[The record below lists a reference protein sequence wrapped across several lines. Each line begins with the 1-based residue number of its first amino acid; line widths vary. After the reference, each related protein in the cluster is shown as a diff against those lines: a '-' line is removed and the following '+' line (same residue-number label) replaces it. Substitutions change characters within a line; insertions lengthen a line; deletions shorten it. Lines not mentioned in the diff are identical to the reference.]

1 MLIALLALTA
11 VMASDDPEGVVTTA
25 PAGHQS
31 VAADAAAPVATEVPA
46 ASGQDITAHGLT
58 TDEQIDRWIS
68 QRAEAAKPFSQA
80 TVSGRWGG
88 DPWRQVDDRKM
99 HGEVSASIGTG
110 DFSEYSAAV
119 SLPVGETA
127 RVDLEYR
134 QTRNGY
140 GLYGY
145 PGFQPGYGRYGA
157 GYGAYGYGRPLSG
170 RSESFSIG
178 FSSDSTT
185 REPDYPGYP

>member
-31 VAADAAAPVATEVPA
+31 VVTGAAAPVAAEVPA
-46 ASGQDITAHGLT
+46 ASSQEITPHGLT
-58 TDEQIDRWIS
+58 TAEQIDQWIS
-68 QRAEAAKPFSQA
+68 KRAEAAKPFSNA
-80 TVSGRWGG
+80 P
-88 DPWRQVDDRKM
+88 DPWRPVDDRKV
-99 HGEVSASIGTG
+99 HGEVSAAIGTG
-110 DFSEYSAAV
+110 DFSSYSAAV
-119 SLPVGETA
+119 SIPFGETG

-134 QTRNGY
+134 QTKNGY

-145 PGFQPGYGRYGA
+145 PGFYPGYGR
-157 GYGAYGYGRPLSG
+157 YGAYGYGRPLSG
-170 RSESFSIG
+170 RTESFSLG

-185 REPDYPGYP
+185 REPEYPGYP

>member
-31 VAADAAAPVATEVPA
+31 VVTDAEAPVAVEVPA
-46 ASGQDITAHGLT
+46 ASGQTITPHGLT
-58 TDEQIDRWIS
+58 TADQIDQWIS
-68 QRAEAAKPFSQA
+68 KRAEAPKPFSDA
-80 TVSGRWGG
+80 A
-88 DPWRQVDDRKM
+88 DPWRPVDDRKM
-99 HGEVSASIGTG
+99 HSQFSAAIGTG
-110 DFSEYSAAV
+110 DFSSYSAAV
-119 SLPVGETA
+119 SIPVGETG

-134 QTRNGY
+134 QTKNGY

-145 PGFQPGYGRYGA
+145 PGFYPGYGR
-157 GYGAYGYGRPLSG
+157 YGAYGYGRPLSG
-170 RSESFSIG
+170 RSESFSLG
-178 FSSDSTT
+178 FTSDSST